1 MYVPALLW
9 ASSRDALAVAEIIAC
24 VVHASVHASL
34 GVQRAHDVTWQRQAR
49 DFTLKSSCQLL
60 ITEKVIF
67 KAIFKF

>member
-34 GVQRAHDVTWQRQAR
+34 GVQRTHDVTWQRQQGISL
-49 DFTLKSSCQLL
+49 LKAHAS
-60 ITEKVIF
+60 F
-67 KAIFKF
+67 